1 MLVVV
6 FMMICSSL
14 GTKCGENLYMSSDP
28 TAWSDAIQSWFNEH
42 HDFIYGSGPKSAG
55 AIVGHYTQV
64 SRTNEKLQPQML

>member
-1 MLVVV
+1 
-6 FMMICSSL
+6 
-14 GTKCGENLYMSSDP
+14 MSSDP